1 MHVNLAN
8 TQPHI
13 NLLKNKELKLFITK
27 SIRSKNSR
35 QLNKTF
41 QASPNLKAILLQSD
55 SIQSI
60 PTKICVLHDL

>member
-27 SIRSKNSR
+27 SIRSKNTR

-41 QASPNLKAILLQSD
+41 QASPNLKAIILQSD
-55 SIQSI
+55 SI
-60 PTKICVLHDL
+60 